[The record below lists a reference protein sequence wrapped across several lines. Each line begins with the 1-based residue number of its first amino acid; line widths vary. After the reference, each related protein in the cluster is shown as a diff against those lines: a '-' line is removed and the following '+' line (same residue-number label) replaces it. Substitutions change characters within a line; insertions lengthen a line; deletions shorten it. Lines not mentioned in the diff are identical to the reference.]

1 VAQRTENKSGIE
13 SGLNS
18 EVECGGRRYHV
29 QTQCSTRGAPIIES
43 LAFRGGE
50 TLVRITASYQ
60 DVAQRLGFNGDD
72 GRHLLELQHADLV
85 QKIRHGMLRDDE
97 SDETPSEDKNPL
109 EDETPHFIDASG
121 ARVDPDQIDDPAVC
135 ELLRELGVAID
146 GAGPEPDKPKHQLP
160 PPPRPWWRRVAVN
173 IRLPF

>member
-1 VAQRTENKSGIE
+1 VFVAQHQSGIE
-13 SGLNS
+13 NGLNS
-18 EVECGGRRYHV
+18 EVECGGQCYHV
-29 QTQCSTRGAPIIES
+29 QTQSSTRGAPVIES

-50 TLVRITASYQ
+50 TLVRITASY
-60 DVAQRLGFNGDD
+60 DEVAQRLGFNGDD
-72 GRHLLELQHADLV
+72 AKHLLELQHADLV

-97 SDETPSEDKNPL
+97 SDGTPS

-146 GAGPEPDKPKHQLP
+146 EAGPEPDKPKHQLP
-160 PPPRPWWRRVAVN
+160 QPPRPWWRRVAVN